1 MTDEGGGIW
10 SFDLEKAGL
19 SLDSNRNYGCIFTAD
34 WGVQTCELI
43 IGPRSMGDTAY
54 CTGGTVENR
63 VDSNKKSY
71 IVKWRSGNYGNP
83 SSVHRKGLEAEKTI
97 REAKE
102 TIART
107 LRCDAKEIYL
117 TSGGTE
123 SDNWALIG
131 SAYANRRKGNHL
143 ITTAVEHAA
152 IRSSMQFLE
161 DQGFRV
167 TTLPVDRFGR
177 ISPED
182 LRNALDRD
190 TILVSVMYVNNEVG
204 TIEPVEECA
213 QIVKA
218 FDPSVIFHT
227 DAVQAVGHL
236 EIDVKELGV
245 DMLSSSAHKYNGPK
259 GIGFLYVK
267 KGVQLNSFMDGGAQE
282 FGKRA
287 GTENVALIVGMAVAL
302 ENNCKKINEH
312 RNHLL
317 HLENVLL
324 GELRQSDI
332 DFIRNGSENHVPGN
346 ISLSFKNCEGEMI
359 LHRLDLKGICVS
371 TGSACNSKETE
382 ISHVLEAMHVPYEYV
397 RGTIRISLGKDNTEE
412 EVRAIAAALKGILD
426 SK

>member
-1 MTDEGGGIW
+1 M
-10 SFDLEKAGL
+10 
-19 SLDSNRNYGCIFTAD
+19 
-34 WGVQTCELI
+34 
-43 IGPRSMGDTAY
+43 
-54 CTGGTVENR
+54 
-63 VDSNKKSY
+63 
-71 IVKWRSGNYGNP
+71 
-83 SSVHRKGLEAEKTI
+83 LEAREK
-97 REAKE
+97 
-102 TIART
+102 IAA
-107 LRCDAKEIYL
+107 CINAEPEEIYF
-117 TSGGTE
+117 TSCGTE
-123 SDNWALIG
+123 SDNWAL
-131 SAYANRRKGNHL
+131 KGTMFVRDFAGYL
-143 ITTAVEHAA
+143 ITTEVEHHAILHSAA
-152 IRSSMQFLE
+152 ALE
-161 DQGFRV
+161 RMRYPVRYLRV
-167 TTLPVDRFGR
+167 DETCTVQPT
-177 ISPED
+177 D
-182 LRNALDRD
+182 LELIMKGIE
-190 TILVSVMYVNNEVG
+190 TKLVSVMFANNEVG
-204 TIEPVEECA
+204 
-213 QIVKA
+213 
-218 FDPSVIFHT
+218 SVQPIKELARIAHKHQALFHT

-346 ISLSFKNCEGEMI
+346 ISLSFKNCEGEML

-371 TGSACNSKETE
+371 TGSACNSKETK

>member
-1 MTDEGGGIW
+1 MKKIIYADNAATT
-10 SFDLEKAGL
+10 K
-19 SLDSNRNYGCIFTAD
+19 LDIEAFEAMKPYLLG
-34 WGVQTCELI
+34 E
-43 IGPRSMGDTAY
+43 
-54 CTGGTVENR
+54 
-63 VDSNKKSY
+63 
-71 IVKWRSGNYGNP
+71 YGNASQLYSFARNP
-83 SSVHRKGLEAEKTI
+83 KKALLEAREK
-97 REAKE
+97 
-102 TIART
+102 IAV
-107 LRCDAKEIYL
+107 CINAEPEEIYF
-117 TSGGTE
+117 TSCGTE
-123 SDNWALIG
+123 SDNWAL
-131 SAYANRRKGNHL
+131 KGTMFVRDFAGYL
-143 ITTAVEHAA
+143 ITTEVEHHAILHSAA
-152 IRSSMQFLE
+152 ALE
-161 DQGFRV
+161 RMRYPVRYLRV
-167 TTLPVDRFGR
+167 DETCTVQPT
-177 ISPED
+177 D
-182 LRNALDRD
+182 LELIMKGIE
-190 TILVSVMYVNNEVG
+190 TKLVSVMFANNEVG
-204 TIEPVEECA
+204 
-213 QIVKA
+213 
-218 FDPSVIFHT
+218 SVQPIKELARIAHKHQALFHT

-346 ISLSFKNCEGEMI
+346 ISLSFKNCEGEML

-371 TGSACNSKETE
+371 TGSACNSKETK